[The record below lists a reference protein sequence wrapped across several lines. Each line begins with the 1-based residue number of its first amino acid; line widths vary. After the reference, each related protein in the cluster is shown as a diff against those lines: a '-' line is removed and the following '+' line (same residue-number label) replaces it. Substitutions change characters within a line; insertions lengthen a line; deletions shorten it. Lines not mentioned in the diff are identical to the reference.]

1 MKQKVKTQSQI
12 IFYPVS
18 WQIHHNDAIFSP
30 EKNQSKTEKK
40 TFLCQ
45 FVLRKHEQRSET
57 IVTFFTILTKR
68 AKQTLL
74 AIMAATVL
82 IIIFFLMLLLYV

>member
-1 MKQKVKTQSQI
+1 MMLFFHLK
-12 IFYPVS
+12 
-18 WQIHHNDAIFSP
+18 
-30 EKNQSKTEKK
+30 KNQSKTEKK
-40 TFLCQ
+40 PFLCQ